1 MYTVIFACARV
12 SGWMAHW
19 KEMMID
25 ADKKIG
31 RPRQLF
37 MGDKDKKEIIDID

>member
-1 MYTVIFACARV
+1 
-12 SGWMAHW
+12 MAHW

-37 MGDKDKKEIIDID
+37 MGDKDKKDIIDID